1 MGCGTED
8 KTITYVRKS
17 IRTNKNRRKQWK
29 THRKCVTLAS
39 MQSKC
44 RNTHGTKTIHR
55 CLNEVYTF
63 RPFTDL
69 GTPPHPPG
77 VWKIGIFHYI
87 LVVSP
92 ATKKADLGGIDIP
105 PSVNYLVVHNPA
117 KCSLFLTLETGARLT
132 HIVQTVLPVSTPV
145 PTVSFGYFLLLCR
158 FSLCF
163 LWLLSLLA
171 CSRVVTSTS

>member
-55 CLNEVYTF
+55 LSQKYIY
-63 RPFTDL
+63 L
-69 GTPPHPPG
+69 GHLQTWVPPHPPR
-77 VWKIGIFHYI
+77 VWKIGILQAMSRNSI
-87 LVVSP
+87 IP
-92 ATKKADLGGIDIP
+92 DIDRD
-105 PSVNYLVVHNPA
+105 NYLASRKNPG
-117 KCSLFLTLETGARLT
+117 KSS
-132 HIVQTVLPVSTPV
+132 Q
-145 PTVSFGYFLLLCR
+145 
-158 FSLCF
+158 
-163 LWLLSLLA
+163 LSLSPNIPCKRHTYYHGRKDA
-171 CSRVVTSTS
+171 YHSRHWH

>member
-1 MGCGTED
+1 MENPPEMCNTGEHAIQMSEHT
-8 KTITYVRKS
+8 R
-17 IRTNKNRRKQWK
+17 NKNDPPLSQKY
-29 THRKCVTLAS
+29 
-39 MQSKC
+39 
-44 RNTHGTKTIHR
+44 IH
-55 CLNEVYTF
+55 
-63 RPFTDL
+63 L
-69 GTPPHPPG
+69 GHLQTWVPPPPPRG
-77 VWKIGIFHYI
+77 LEIGIFHYI

-117 KCSLFLTLETGARLT
+117 KCALFLTLETGARLT